1 MGQALSNQQM
11 IPFTELFEINKTL
24 QGLVAQKKTHEQS
37 IKGISD
43 LVKDLKAN
51 RHKKMQRIIGGSL
64 SVDVDNQKAIND
76 LMKQKTSME
85 EAAKAISE
93 QIMHRE
99 DNFDGVLIKIYK
111 TVRPKIPKDILE
123 EIEG

>member
-1 MGQALSNQQM
+1 MGQAFNNQQM

-24 QGLVAQKKTHEQS
+24 QGLNSQKKGHEMS

-43 LVKDLKAN
+43 LVRDLKAN
-51 RHKKMQRIIGGSL
+51 RHKKMQRIVGGTL
-64 SVDVDNQKAIND
+64 IVDVDNQKAIAD
-76 LMKQKTSME
+76 LMKQKTDI
-85 EAAKAISE
+85 EAANKAISE

-111 TVRPKIPKDILE
+111 SVKPRIPKDILE
-123 EIEG
+123 EI

>member
-1 MGQALSNQQM
+1 MGQAFNNQQM

-24 QGLVAQKKTHEQS
+24 QGLNSQKKGHEQS

-43 LVKDLKAN
+43 LVRDLKAN
-51 RHKKMQRIIGGSL
+51 RHKKMQRIVGGTL
-64 SVDVDNQKAIND
+64 IVDVDNQKAIAD
-76 LMKQKTSME
+76 LMKQKTDI
-85 EAAKAISE
+85 EAANKAISE

-111 TVRPKIPKDILE
+111 SVKPRIPKDILE
-123 EIEG
+123 EI

>member
-1 MGQALSNQQM
+1 MGQAFSNQQM

-24 QGLVAQKKTHEQS
+24 QGLNSQKKGHEMS

-43 LVKDLKAN
+43 LVRDLKAN
-51 RHKKMQRIIGGSL
+51 RNKKMMRIVGGTL
-64 SVDVDNQKAIND
+64 IVDVDNQKAIAD
-76 LMKQKTSME
+76 LMKQKTDIE
-85 EAAKAISE
+85 EAVKTISE

-111 TVRPKIPKDILE
+111 TVKPRIPKDILE
-123 EIEG
+123 EI